1 MNLGWRA
8 ADAEYVFFLHD
19 DTEADPGAAGC
30 DLWPASVIPL
40 GRAALHPA
48 GSEARWHAIL
58 TVGAARCPLGCP
70 ARMPGPY
77 APLLTFDI

>member
-40 GRAALHPA
+40 GELRYTL
-48 GSEARWHAIL
+48 
-58 TVGAARCPLGCP
+58 
-70 ARMPGPY
+70 PGQK
-77 APLLTFDI
+77 LDGTQF